1 MSEPLRIAVVGA
13 GVSGLTTHYRLEAL
27 GRSRGIALEVET
39 WDPKPMPGGN
49 LGTHSESGF
58 RCEEAA
64 ESILYS
70 RREVVDLALELGLED
85 RIVPASPAA
94 RKRYLVFKGRLA
106 AAPEG
111 LFGLLRGGFP
121 RLTGVLRGMFE
132 PLIPRGPEDESVFEF
147 GKRRLGRELAESVL
161 DAMVTGVYAADPNRL
176 SVRAA
181 FPRIKSLETE
191 YGSLLWGMVRKHAKA
206 RKENAH
212 RCPAHK
218 GKGSFSF
225 RGGMAELVATL
236 RGAITGGVHQNRP
249 LTGIYREGSRWK
261 LVSGSEESVFDHVVL
276 AIPAYSLAG
285 IPGDLPGGLR
295 EECTQVPYNPVAVV
309 CLGFERGQV
318 AHPLDGFGFLCPG
331 REKRKILGTLFSST
345 LWPHTVPE
353 GKVMLRTVV
362 GGGRQPE
369 NASLPDAELVE
380 LVRSEV
386 AELLGVHGQPVFQHV
401 VKWERGIPEYQ
412 VGHAGRVK
420 ALQTSLEGS
429 GLWLAG
435 NAWDGIGVG
444 ECVAAAGVRSKAILG
459 VE

>member
-1 MSEPLRIAVVGA
+1 MSEPMRIAVVGA

-27 GRSRGIALEVET
+27 AGRQGLALEVET
-39 WDPKPMPGGN
+39 WDPKPVPGGN
-49 LGTHSESGF
+49 LGTHAESGF

-70 RREVVDLALELGLED
+70 RREVVELAHELGLSD
-85 RIVPASPAA
+85 SIVPASVAA
-94 RKRYLVFKGRLA
+94 HKRYLVFKGRLH

-111 LFGLLRGGFP
+111 LVSLLKGGFP

-161 DAMVTGVYAADPNRL
+161 DAMVTGVYAADPHRL

-181 FPRIKSLETE
+181 FPRIKGLEST
-191 YGSLLWGMVRKHAKA
+191 YGSLLWGMVRKAMDKN
-206 RKENAH
+206 RPK
-212 RCPAHK
+212 PL

-225 RGGMAELVATL
+225 KGGMAQLVATL
-236 RGAITGGVHQNRP
+236 RGALAGEVHQNRP

-285 IPGDLPGGLR
+285 IPGDLPAGLR

-369 NASLPDAELVE
+369 HVSLPDAELVE

-444 ECVAAAGVRSKAILG
+444 ECVAAAGVRAKTILG